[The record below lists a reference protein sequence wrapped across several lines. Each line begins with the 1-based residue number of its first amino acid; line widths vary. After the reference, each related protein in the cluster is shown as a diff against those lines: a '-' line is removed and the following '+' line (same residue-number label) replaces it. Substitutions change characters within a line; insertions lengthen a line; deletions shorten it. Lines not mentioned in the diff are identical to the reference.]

1 MKSVPDLRCAVCAE
15 MGACFDNQTTQTE
28 SQDQDE
34 FEVTEELKAER
45 ISFSKTQHG
54 TDRAYDET
62 TSLRGVGRVGS
73 QGARLGREEK
83 RVRLSLDR
91 ESPVRSV
98 RSDAET
104 VVVEYTNHTFFFEME
119 NMEINTPSTRS
130 KSRANPSL
138 YEKII
143 RNNNS
148 NNLNQ
153 KSDKK
158 NNTRV
163 SFEDVI
169 KIEMNDTPG
178 VEGQL
183 YFQYIYS

>member
-1 MKSVPDLRCAVCAE
+1 MVCKCE
-15 MGACFDNQTTQTE
+15 PPSSQTPLSYT
-28 SQDQDE
+28 SQQWL
-34 FEVTEELKAER
+34 V
-45 ISFSKTQHG
+45 SS
-54 TDRAYDET
+54 
-62 TSLRGVGRVGS
+62 
-73 QGARLGREEK
+73 
-83 RVRLSLDR
+83 
-91 ESPVRSV
+91 
-98 RSDAET
+98 
-104 VVVEYTNHTFFFEME
+104 FEME
-119 NMEINTPSTRS
+119 KMEINTPSTRS
-130 KSRANPSL
+130 KSRATPSL

-158 NNTRV
+158 KNTRV

-183 YFQYIYS
+183 YFQYIYSSFIRNYQHFENCGDL